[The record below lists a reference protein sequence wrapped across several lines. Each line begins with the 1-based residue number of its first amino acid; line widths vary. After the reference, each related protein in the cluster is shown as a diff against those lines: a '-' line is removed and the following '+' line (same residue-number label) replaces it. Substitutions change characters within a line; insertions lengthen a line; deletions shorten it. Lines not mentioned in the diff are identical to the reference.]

1 MMNNDERQCRETQ
14 VAFIRKEEQNNEIV
28 FCKRY
33 DWSDVNS
40 CDLDNVKAKQ
50 ETPFPILKERTRGE
64 KTALV
69 LLAYIFMVF

>member
-33 DWSDVNS
+33 DWSVVHS

-50 ETPFPILKERTRGE
+50 ETPFPILKEHTRDE
-64 KTALV
+64 KTAFA
-69 LLAYIFMVF
+69 LLPHLY